1 MKKVLKNKTIIA
13 VALFTVFT
21 VALNPVAMAK
31 DIKPTVPVEL
41 KFVGKVNEKTVFQLN
56 FTGSPQENEFIITIT
71 DEEGN
76 RLYREVLKGE
86 NFSKRYLLN
95 AEEIGDNTLRFE
107 VSSNKTTKPT
117 VFKVNRQ
124 ARLVEEV
131 VVNKLN

>member
-56 FTGSPQENEFIITIT
+56 FTGSPQENEFTITIT

-107 VSSNKTTKPT
+107 VSSNKTTKPA
-117 VFKVNRQ
+117 VFKVNRE

>member
-1 MKKVLKNKTIIA
+1 MKKVLRNKSIIA
-13 VALFTVFT
+13 IALFTAFT
-21 VALNPVAMAK
+21 VGMNPVVMAK

-41 KFVGKVNEKTVFQLN
+41 KFIEKVNEKILFQLN
-56 FTGSPQENEFIITIT
+56 FTGDSQENEFTIIIV

-76 RLYREVLKGE
+76 RLYKEILKGE

-95 AEEIGDNTLRFE
+95 TEELGDKAIRFE
-107 VSSNKTTKPT
+107 VFSNKSSKPA